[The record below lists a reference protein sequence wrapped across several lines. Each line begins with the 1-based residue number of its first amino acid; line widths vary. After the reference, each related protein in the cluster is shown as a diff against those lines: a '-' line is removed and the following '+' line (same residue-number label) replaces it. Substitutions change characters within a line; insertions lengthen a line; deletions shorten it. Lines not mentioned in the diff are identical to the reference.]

1 MTDTANAELGRSWW
15 GQEWINSLDRLST
28 AWQNRLPRGR
38 DYAAKG
44 HVISLSVSTGKI
56 TAKVQGSR
64 SKPYATVVEIPTIKE
79 DGWDKLIGRL
89 ASKSRYPAQLLNGE
103 MPDGIGD
110 IFEEIGVNPF
120 PTRSSEL
127 LSTCTCPDKAKPCK
141 HIVAVH
147 YAFGE
152 ALDQDP
158 FLLFLL
164 RGADRETLLKRFHQ
178 CWFGDHV
185 EKEVD
190 DRWTLNGGQ
199 PFGVRILPFSADRF
213 NRSPDGEELEI
224 SVYVQR
230 PEQDLLILDR
240 LGNPPSWDLPI
251 GIEHLLGPV
260 IEETSRMAFDFATS
274 QGLGEEFGADGE
286 QSGED
291 ERPSPYDSLLDA
303 FSVPDIVKDAAADMG
318 ADEGL
323 VLPRSLPA
331 ADMLTGAIGVSID
344 AAKQNQ
350 EKELKAKRKKQ
361 AEGGAVLIRKGT
373 GTPGVVRRRRKVV
386 TPITDTPASRAASG
400 GTGDKSVS
408 PTTKAPPEIL
418 SKPKSVKEPAKKS
431 ASPTIRKAAA
441 TVTPSNDG
449 GPAVRRRGRRIVAGA
464 DQDQKKEERK
474 KLVQLVQ
481 LDADAR
487 AAWEE
492 EDAKKSFE
500 ANLEAWR
507 IEPSEA
513 RYMLLAANRD
523 QVDDADEQ
531 LGQECKNIVGAA
543 QRRGRRLTTPEL
555 LLLLTMGKVESATE
569 FIVEMDDEVWME
581 SDGVGSIYIPFAL
594 MALVAEREVPEGAYL
609 SKLWDGLFDRGEEHF
624 QNLDIEP
631 APIGAWLEWA
641 LDDYPISEE
650 HESRLLEVVRSSA
663 MALIEAAR
671 EERVPLSTD
680 LIASYVVS
688 VAECLRLVAEESVC
702 DQFLAIANARTA
714 AIPPLGRALQ
724 RGLSNSS
731 LIGYRNSGDG

>member
-1 MTDTANAELGRSWW
+1 MTDTANAEFGRSWW

-79 DGWDKLIGRL
+79 DGWDKLISRL

-110 IFEEIGVNPF
+110 IFEEINVNPF

-164 RGADRETLLKRFHQ
+164 RGADRETLLKRFHH
-178 CWFGDHV
+178 CWFGEQA
-185 EKEVD
+185 EKAVD

-199 PFGVRILPFSADRF
+199 PAGVRILPFSADRF
-213 NRSPDGEELEI
+213 NRSPDGEDLEI

-230 PEQDLLILDR
+230 PEQDLLILGR
-240 LGNPPSWDLPI
+240 LGNPPSWELPI
-251 GIEHLLGPV
+251 GLDQLLGPV

-274 QGLGEEFGADGE
+274 QGLGEEFDGDGE
-286 QSGED
+286 NGEVD

-303 FSVPDIVKDAAADMG
+303 FSVPDIVKDAAADIG
-318 ADEGL
+318 DDQGL
-323 VLPRSLPA
+323 VLPQSLPA
-331 ADMLTGAIGVSID
+331 ADMLTGAIGVSVD

-350 EKELKAKRKKQ
+350 ERELKAKRKKQ
-361 AEGGAVLIRKGT
+361 AEGGAVLIRKGA
-373 GTPGVVRRRRKVV
+373 GGAPGVVRRRRKVV
-386 TPITDTPASRAASG
+386 TPVTDTPASRASDA
-400 GTGDKSVS
+400 
-408 PTTKAPPEIL
+408 TTVEKKAPATKPTPEIL
-418 SKPKSVKEPAKKS
+418 SKPAAAKKPVKKS
-431 ASPTIRKAAA
+431 AAPTIRKAAPP
-441 TVTPSNDG
+441 VTPPDDG
-449 GPAVRRRGRRIVAGA
+449 GPVVRRRGRRIVAGA

-474 KLVQLVQ
+474 KLVQL
-481 LDADAR
+481 DADAR
-487 AAWEE
+487 AAWEA
-492 EDAKKSFE
+492 EDATKSFE

-531 LGQECKNIVGAA
+531 LKAECKNIVGAA

-555 LLLLTMGKVESATE
+555 LLLLTMGQVESATD
-569 FIVEMDDEVWME
+569 FVVEMDDEVWME
-581 SDGVGSIYIPFAL
+581 TDGVGSIYIPFAL
-594 MALVAEREVPEGAYL
+594 MALVAEREVPDGAYL

-624 QNLDIEP
+624 QNFDIEP

-650 HESRLLEVVRSSA
+650 HESKLLEVVRSSA

-671 EERVPLSTD
+671 EERVPLSTE
-680 LIASYVVS
+680 LIASYVVA

-714 AIPPLGRALQ
+714 AIPPLGRAVQ

-731 LIGYRNSGDG
+731 LIGYRNSSDG